1 MNTVP
6 GLPGPGDRV
15 TCGTSPTRRTAEAA
29 LAAVKC
35 TTFGTAT
42 PVAEEPGPRS
52 ADVVVWPVG
61 GPGGAGFV
69 AVFAGAVGLGVVPRV
84 VVFARVDVLGLLA
97 VLVVVGADVIAPV
110 DAVGDGA

>member
-1 MNTVP
+1 MHHVRN
-6 GLPGPGDRV
+6 GDAGGR
-15 TCGTSPTRRTAEAA
+15 GARPE
-29 LAAVKC
+29 
-35 TTFGTAT
+35 
-42 PVAEEPGPRS
+42 
-52 ADVVVWPVG
+52 VG